1 MNMRDLSRD
10 DDFLSHLLVEK
21 LGTGDVPLVVH
32 KMDPSRKV
40 PKTDADD
47 LLEIVRRMVVARGVQ
62 LTVIRQAVDDLLTLN
77 GVKYYLKSS
86 NYDQKQINAF
96 ATHASRYFE
105 LYLPNGSIEI
115 SHTSR
120 YSHRTGKSELCI
132 LATRP
137 LAPGTVVSELKG
149 SMADLTEEE
158 DKELKRTGER
168 HAPGVGIR
176 RDFSV
181 IHSRQLKKNHLF
193 LGPARFVNH
202 DCDHNVELFREGRYI
217 TFRVLRPI
225 AVGEE
230 LTAHYGPGYFGK
242 KNRHCLC
249 ATCEKNGRGGYAPQ
263 GSEEDLSD
271 TASGSEHDGPG
282 DESSSQADDSTDE
295 SDAETINCNERRTR
309 RGVYAVMPEA
319 AAIELEKEADV
330 EAASD
335 LTSLPTSQSS
345 VPSPPVVDHGL
356 MTPEPEGESRG
367 RALFKGKTR
376 ETLSAPV
383 APVPRKASESISSA
397 TTRFRSVIST
407 RAQKAREASL
417 EASSSTATSRAPS
430 KTVTGRSVSAAR
442 QLITPPLTNDSAA
455 TSVRSSS
462 RLRGAGDTLSSL
474 TESSRRS
481 TPVKDKKGKGRAT
494 TTSVS
499 DVRDMGSHEPEAR
512 HLRPRVSAPIF
523 DSTLSKKKL
532 VDAPRGLDGK
542 PLPMCSTCGNVLP
555 VIAVDS
561 EIVWGLSVGR
571 TGKRGRPK
579 KDVATDCPRCL
590 RHFAIYGRKWPE
602 RVPGDGRTFIPIQP
616 MFSTQAKKITASAL
630 AAVNRKL
637 ASTTAH
643 NQKRHV
649 EHEEDSRPAKKQ
661 KPAFMTRRPAMAQ
674 QAKQTVQE
682 MRALKEKMDGRRS
695 GRTRVPSLKLRE
707 REPHVP
713 PTRVSPRRYPPSTS
727 SLSAAPDSPDRP
739 LALPASPTTP
749 TGITP
754 VSPKNITPKSL
765 AVAAQPRDA
774 NGRFGK
780 KASTNGRFVRKQFSV
795 RKRFLGHTMN
805 PRPTALKSVIT
816 TVVED
821 GADEDEDDEDDDE
834 NDPSSDLLAEGV
846 EHVEFGEEAL
856 EDVVLKRSSDSSD
869 LDESPRK
876 RIRLSDSDASD
887 TSPTFAPRFVMGR
900 GSLLR
905 PNPIS
910 FARRKWAVDDDET
923 LGTRL
928 SKKASSDI
936 QQLAPAAVI
945 TTRTDSEPEE
955 AEPQAGLDAPTRLT
969 TVAVRTAKLTFK
981 PSPMNFA
988 KRRWAPSGT
997 AEEPTSRQSSLRRDT
1012 KPSDLADSQD
1022 DEIPLQRSGSISKSF
1037 TESLKYPCE
1046 DDSDDY
1052 YTTDDEDYYSSE
1064 ESDGPH
1070 PSALA
1075 STQPDARPPSLY
1087 RAPYLNYGNS
1097 ESETHGYP
1105 VTRARS
1111 PIYRPASFHISRPT
1125 TPHFGRNSP
1134 VSPLTSPESTREV
1147 RPQLSRI
1154 PTPEPVGEATSDSSE
1169 RLVERLL
1176 GVGSNASTSTES
1188 SATPPT
1194 PPTAVSGVLETSPGA
1209 AWKRTVLIPT
1219 DPRTDRILNL
1229 PTNVSFPIPSTDYAY
1244 DSRRQLASN
1253 ARPSFNRLAAVVA
1266 MPARPYMPSPTIL
1279 APIARSP
1286 VKLTYAGWDTSSD
1299 TDSP

>member
-1 MNMRDLSRD
+1 
-10 DDFLSHLLVEK
+10 
-21 LGTGDVPLVVH
+21 
-32 KMDPSRKV
+32 MDPTRKL
-40 PKTDADD
+40 PKTNADD
-47 LLEIVRRMVVARGVQ
+47 LLEIVRRMVVTKGAQ
-62 LTVIRQAVDDLLTLN
+62 QTVIRQAVDELLTLN

-137 LAPGTVVSELKG
+137 LAPGTVISELKG

-168 HAPGVGIR
+168 HAEGVGIR

-217 TFRVLRPI
+217 TFRVIKPI
-225 AVGEE
+225 GVGEE
-230 LTAHYGPGYFGK
+230 VSAHYGPGYFGR

-263 GSEEDLSD
+263 GSEEDLLSD
-271 TASGSEHDGPG
+271 SGSNSSREEVDG
-282 DESSSQADDSTDE
+282 DESSSQADDSSDE
-295 SDAETINCNERRTR
+295 SDAGTINCNERRTR

-319 AAIELEKEADV
+319 AGGGSIELGKEADV

-335 LTSLPTSQSS
+335 LTSLPTSHSS
-345 VPSPPVVDHGL
+345 LPSPAIIDHGL

-367 RALFKGKTR
+367 RALFKDIGR
-376 ETLSAPV
+376 ETLSAPI
-383 APVPRKASESISSA
+383 APVPRKALDSSTPTA
-397 TTRFRSVIST
+397 VPFRSVIST

-417 EASSSTATSRAPS
+417 EASSSVATSRAPS
-430 KTVTGRSVSAAR
+430 KTVTGRSVSTAR
-442 QLITPPLTNDSAA
+442 QLITPPLTNESAA
-455 TSVRSSS
+455 TSVRSLS
-462 RLRGAGDTLSSL
+462 RFRSAGDTQSSV
-474 TESSRRS
+474 TESSRLS
-481 TPVKDKKGKGRAT
+481 TPAKDKKGKGRAT
-494 TTSVS
+494 TASVS
-499 DVRDMGSHEPEAR
+499 DVRDIELHEPEAR

-532 VDAPRGLDGK
+532 DDAPRGLDGK

-555 VIAVDS
+555 VISVDS

-579 KDVATDCPRCL
+579 KDITTDCPRCL

-602 RVPGDGRTFIPIQP
+602 RVPGDGRIFVPIQP
-616 MFSTQAKKITASAL
+616 MFSTQAKKITPGAL
-630 AAVNRKL
+630 VAVNGKL
-637 ASTTAH
+637 ASTTVH
-643 NQKRHV
+643 NQKRRV
-649 EHEEDSRPAKKQ
+649 EHDADDPRPVKKQ
-661 KPAFMTRRPAMAQ
+661 KPAFVPRRPAMAE

-707 REPHVP
+707 REPLVP

-727 SLSAAPDSPDRP
+727 SLSAVPESPDRP
-739 LALPASPTTP
+739 PALPASPTTP
-749 TGITP
+749 TATTP
-754 VSPKNITPKSL
+754 VSPKNVTPKSL

-780 KASTNGRFVRKQFSV
+780 KASTNGRFVRKRFTV
-795 RKRFLGHTMN
+795 GKRFTLGHKMN
-805 PRPTALKSVIT
+805 PRPTGLKPVIT
-816 TVVED
+816 TLMEGDIVD
-821 GADEDEDDEDDDE
+821 DDEDYY
-834 NDPSSDLLAEGV
+834 NDPSSDPISDET

-856 EDVVLKRSSDSSD
+856 EDVVLKRTSDSSD
-869 LDESPRK
+869 FDDSPRK
-876 RIRLSDSDASD
+876 KYRISDSDVSD
-887 TSPTFAPRFVMGR
+887 DSPSSTPRFIMGR

-910 FARRKWAVDDDET
+910 FARRKWAVEGVEAS
-923 LGTRL
+923 GTGISRR
-928 SKKASSDI
+928 ASDVS
-936 QQLAPAAVI
+936 QLAPAAVI
-945 TTRTDSEPEE
+945 TSRHSDSESDE
-955 AEPQAGLDAPTRLT
+955 ADIQASGEAAAHLAS
-969 TVAVRTAKLTFK
+969 VVVHTAKLTYK
-981 PSPMNFA
+981 PSPMNLA
-988 KRRWAPSGT
+988 KRRWAPPGTVEGT
-997 AEEPTSRQSSLRRDT
+997 ASRQSSLRRDT
-1012 KPSDLADSQD
+1012 KPSDLAESPNGGVHLQHSASVRKSLAASLSYP
-1022 DEIPLQRSGSISKSF
+1022 DE
-1037 TESLKYPCE
+1037 
-1046 DDSDDY
+1046 DHDSDEC
-1052 YTTDDEDYYSSE
+1052 YTTDDDSSSGED
-1064 ESDGPH
+1064 SDGATVLLPDF
-1070 PSALA
+1070 AA
-1075 STQPDARPPSLY
+1075 IQPGVRPPTLH
-1087 RAPYLNYGNS
+1087 RAPYFNFGQPELEAS
-1097 ESETHGYP
+1097 GYP
-1105 VTRARS
+1105 TTRARS
-1111 PIYRPASFHISRPT
+1111 PIYRPASFHMSRPT
-1125 TPHFGRNSP
+1125 TPHFGRSSP
-1134 VSPLTSPESTREV
+1134 VSPFTSLGSVREIQ
-1147 RPQLSRI
+1147 PHLSRV

-1176 GVGSNASTSTES
+1176 GVGSTASASLAS

-1194 PPTAVSGVLETSPGA
+1194 PPVAVSGVSESSPGA
-1209 AWKRTVLIPT
+1209 AWKRTVLIP
-1219 DPRTDRILNL
+1219 DSRTDRILNL
-1229 PTNVSFPIPSTDYAY
+1229 STNISFPIPSNDYPY
-1244 DSRRQLASN
+1244 DSRLRQPASSARSSFPLLSTVLAL
-1253 ARPSFNRLAAVVA
+1253 PT
-1266 MPARPYMPSPTIL
+1266 RPYISSPATPPPIL